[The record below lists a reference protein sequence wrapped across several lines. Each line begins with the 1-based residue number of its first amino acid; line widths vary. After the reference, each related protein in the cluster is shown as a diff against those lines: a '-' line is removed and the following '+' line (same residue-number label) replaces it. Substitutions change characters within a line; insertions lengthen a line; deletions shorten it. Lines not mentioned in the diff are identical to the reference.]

1 MIAASPTVFLVDDD
15 PAVLKALCRLLTA
28 KGYEVRSFC
37 SPQLFV
43 DQHDASIAGCAVLD
57 VAMPGLN
64 GLQLQSVLAAGA
76 APRPV
81 IFLTGRG
88 DVPTSV
94 TAMKAGAVD
103 FLSKPVRATDLML
116 AVERALERDARA
128 RSLQQQAA
136 TIDAKLSHLT
146 PREHQVLRHVI
157 SGRLNK
163 QIAFELGTV
172 VKTIKVH
179 RGRMMKKLG
188 VRTLVELLQL
198 AERAGITPAS
208 TRTDHGGRGP

>member
-1 MIAASPTVFLVDDD
+1 MIPENSTVFLVDDD
-15 PAVLKALCRLLTA
+15 PAVLKALRRLLTA
-28 KGYEVRSFC
+28 KGYDVRTFC

-43 DQHDASIAGCAVLD
+43 DQHDASVAGCAVLD
-57 VAMPGLN
+57 IAMPGLN

-76 APRPV
+76 VPRPV

-103 FLSKPVRATDLML
+103 FLSKPINARELMP
-116 AVERALERDARA
+116 AVERAIEQDARA
-128 RSLQQQAA
+128 RLLRQELAE
-136 TIDAKLSHLT
+136 IDAKLSRLT

-163 QIAFELGTV
+163 QVAFELGTV
-172 VKTIKVH
+172 EKTIKVH
-179 RGRMMKKLG
+179 RGRMMRKLG
-188 VRTLVELLQL
+188 VGTVAELVRL
-198 AERAGITPAS
+198 AEKAGITPIS
-208 TRTDHGGRGP
+208 GPNGPR

>member
-1 MIAASPTVFLVDDD
+1 MIPENSTVFLVDDD
-15 PAVLKALCRLLTA
+15 PAVLKALRRLLTA
-28 KGYEVRSFC
+28 KGYDVRTFC

-43 DQHDASIAGCAVLD
+43 DQHDASVAGCAVLD
-57 VAMPGLN
+57 IAMPGLN

-76 APRPV
+76 VPRPV

-103 FLSKPVRATDLML
+103 FLSKPINARELMP
-116 AVERALERDARA
+116 AVERAIEQDARA
-128 RSLQQQAA
+128 RLLRQELAE
-136 TIDAKLSHLT
+136 IDAKLSRLT

-163 QIAFELGTV
+163 QVAFELGTV
-172 VKTIKVH
+172 EKTIKVH
-179 RGRMMKKLG
+179 RGRMMRKLDVG
-188 VRTLVELLQL
+188 TVAELVRL
-198 AERAGITPAS
+198 AEKAGITPIS
-208 TRTDHGGRGP
+208 GPNGPR